1 MTYNETDHPF
11 TEYPAKLTKH
21 LVERFI
27 FPKGSTILEVG
38 CGRGEFLKGFMDCGL
53 VGHGIDLS
61 PIASGYFPEVQLKI
75 VDLETNKIPYD
86 DGYFD
91 IVYSKSVIEHFY
103 YPESLVSEMFRV
115 LRPGGTLL
123 ALTPDWDINYRMF
136 YCDYTHRTPFTT
148 ESLRDLLLVQ
158 QFSDV
163 SVKKFRQL
171 PAVWKY
177 PVALLPLT
185 ELTRWFTP
193 RLLKPHSKW
202 IRFSKEIMLLA
213 SATKPVMGVK

>member
-1 MTYNETDHPF
+1 M
-11 TEYPAKLTKH
+11 
-21 LVERFI
+21 
-27 FPKGSTILEVG
+27 
-38 CGRGEFLKGFMDCGL
+38 
-53 VGHGIDLS
+53 GHGIDLS